1 MKKVFVLGDSI
12 SIHYGPFW
20 EAYIQGVFSYDR
32 KGKNQECR
40 DLNIVSQVNG
50 GDSSNVLEYLQ
61 LLPDLEYDVLL
72 LNCGLHDI
80 KTCEGDRQV
89 SEKDYEKNLNE
100 IVELVLNRGKKVV
113 WVNSTPVNDQ
123 QHNHICTIFSRYN
136 EDLIRYNEIAAKVM
150 AAKEIP
156 VIDLYRF
163 TNNLEM
169 PLHEDHVHFYEA
181 IRKLQ
186 AAYITGSLMALEQ
199 SGRL

>member
-12 SIHYGPFW
+12 SIHYGPFL
-20 EAYIQGVFSYDR
+20 EA
-32 KGKNQECR
+32 
-40 DLNIVSQVNG
+40 
-50 GDSSNVLEYLQ
+50 
-61 LLPDLEYDVLL
+61 
-72 LNCGLHDI
+72 
-80 KTCEGDRQV
+80 
-89 SEKDYEKNLNE
+89 
-100 IVELVLNRGKKVV
+100 
-113 WVNSTPVNDQ
+113 
-123 QHNHICTIFSRYN
+123 YN

-163 TNNLEM
+163 TNNLKM